1 MEKKEELSLSI
12 RNITKTYPGVV
23 ALNQVSIEF
32 HKGEIH
38 ALMGENGAG
47 KSTLMKVI
55 SGVTAPDSGYFI
67 LGIRNLVRL
76 RRHSR
81 RHAGSRLYIRS

>member
-55 SGVTAPDSGYFI
+55 SGVTAPDSGYFYI
-67 LGIRNLVRL
+67 GDKEFSKITPAQSQACGI
-76 RRHSR
+76 
-81 RHAGSRLYIRS
+81 